1 MSLSHAQVSSWPW
14 VLSCFCTSYI
24 RYGVFSRLRCLRAVF
39 HHRLH
44 FIAHPL
50 YPRSS
55 LVTMVIPPLLE
66 KTRTLNPLLS
76 TGVDKV
82 VRTSVLAWLSV
93 IRSWRLSNS
102 CIIFSLITVWWKQQK
117 SVQLMSKIQCKFMC
131 KSVSYV
137 AWTSTAVHKRILHLN
152 LLTVLR
158 STLFFLLQ
166 CAISVTAKWI
176 LKTKNVV
183 INHECSE

>member
-117 SVQLMSKIQCKFMC
+117 SVCSWWARFDVNLCVRASLMLLGLAQQCTNVF
-131 KSVSYV
+131 Y
-137 AWTSTAVHKRILHLN
+137 I
-152 LLTVLR
+152 
-158 STLFFLLQ
+158 
-166 CAISVTAKWI
+166 WI
-176 LKTKNVV
+176 Y
-183 INHECSE
+183 